1 MTWLI
6 AGDEKNGLL
15 DIYTGAAAAYSL
27 RNLAGRA
34 GKTANVV
41 RVRRS
46 SDNTEADFTAAQVSD
61 GSLAAWVGAS
71 NNGFVRTWYD
81 QSGNGLDLAQ
91 TSTGNQPQLVN
102 SGAVITQNSKP
113 TISHAAS
120 ARWLFKDTSYTTANH
135 TTFQVSNIT
144 SSGRGRILTIVSE
157 QAVLRG
163 GDGNNLAQ
171 IYGAGLVAAVEIAN
185 GWPRNTQS
193 IHTAIFAH
201 TDGDGFAWRNG
212 SLIHSNTTGAGAT
225 ASVSSLYVGGVSGG
239 LEGFTGNVQEIIIYR
254 SNQSAARAA
263 IEANINAYYAIY

>member
-1 MTWLI
+1 MSWVVSGVSRAPALFQI
-6 AGDEKNGLL
+6 AG
-15 DIYTGAAAAYSL
+15 TPSAAYSL
-27 RNLAGRA
+27 RQLDLVD
-34 GKTANVV
+34 KNVV

-46 SDNTEADFTAAQVSD
+46 SDNTEQDFTATQVTD
-61 GSLAAWVGAS
+61 GTLTTFCGAGD
-71 NNGFVRTWYD
+71 GFVRTWYD

-91 TSTGNQPQLVN
+91 TVAENQPQLVN

-135 TTFQVSNIT
+135 TTFQVGNIT
-144 SSGRGRILTIVSE
+144 SSAVGRMLTIVSE
-157 QAVLRG
+157 QAVLRAG
-163 GDGNNLAQ
+163 AITNQAQ
-171 IYGAGLVAAVEIAN
+171 IYGAGLAAAVAIAN

-239 LEGFTGNVQEIIIYR
+239 SEGFTGNAQEIIIYR
-254 SNQSAARAA
+254 SNQSADRAA
-263 IEANINAYYAIY
+263 IEAYINAHYAIY